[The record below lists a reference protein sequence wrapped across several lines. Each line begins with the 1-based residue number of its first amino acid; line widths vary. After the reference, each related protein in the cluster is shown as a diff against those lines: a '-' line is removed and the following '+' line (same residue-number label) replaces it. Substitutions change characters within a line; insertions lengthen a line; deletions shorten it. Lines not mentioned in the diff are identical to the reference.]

1 MASLLTLRA
10 RFFLLQHS
18 CHHHDHN
25 QDHHDHDHHIN
36 HHDHHHR
43 DHHHDDKQVLPE
55 LPLTQ
60 EEALRFQEE
69 NLAAAVSINILTM
82 AMAMITTMMMMIVMT
97 VMMTMMIQVVG
108 VSQSKKSSRVQSRV
122 GSLAPSR
129 SQNVIIIMAM
139 ILMIRRKQLI
149 PVTRVSDVVKGEND
163 LLQTYCGNRNAQA
176 RLHGS
181 FEGSIP
187 RWKQDG

>member
-1 MASLLTLRA
+1 
-10 RFFLLQHS
+10 
-18 CHHHDHN
+18 
-25 QDHHDHDHHIN
+25 
-36 HHDHHHR
+36 
-43 DHHHDDKQVLPE
+43 
-55 LPLTQ
+55 
-60 EEALRFQEE
+60 
-69 NLAAAVSINILTM
+69 
-82 AMAMITTMMMMIVMT
+82 MITTMMMMTAM

-129 SQNVIIIMAM
+129 YQNVIIIMAM

-187 RWKQDG
+187 RWKQDGQQVLALNIITMAAIIITTIIIVINTSIRK